1 MELIRMWPIWMSQS
15 YLDPITMRQ
24 VPGGYLVITI
34 AGEPVV
40 TVDGK
45 DVKANE

>member
-1 MELIRMWPIWMSQS
+1 MELIRMWPIWISAPSLEQIAMH
-15 YLDPITMRQ
+15 Q
-24 VPGGYLVITI
+24 VPGGYLVITN

-45 DVKANE
+45 EVKANE